1 LKKKKKRKKKKK
13 KSVPKQMSWR
23 DYSSNPKPY
32 EIPLYTPPYPSVI
45 NIQKNQP
52 NVQRIL
58 ADALRN
64 YQAINTVELER
75 LRGDLTAYRI
85 ESQTNFKQKVL
96 APKRGPNEERFLSF
110 KEKLRREPKKTEEE
124 SVDSYSLP
132 GQSIQSLFSFPRAE
146 SDDSL
151 PLPLQRTFSDES
163 NISDITEA
171 SEPLRLRKE
180 RKQRTSK
187 IKTKKEL
194 IRELN
199 EMGIKAKI
207 SNTSKQIRDVAIA
220 NNIEI
225 KKMESIDEEP
235 ELGPL
240 SQPPPLKRTSSAK
253 EFLAKRD
260 ARREAEEFNTTII
273 EPPKQLNLFEVREKF
288 KIAKAKKATDEARQ
302 NITDDIPLTTDEFNT
317 TIPREAEEFNNKI
330 IEPDDD
336 ESVFGMSVLG

>member
-1 LKKKKKRKKKKK
+1 MKKKKKRKKKKK

-151 PLPLQRTFSDES
+151 PLPLQRQFSSES

-187 IKTKKEL
+187 IKTKKDL
-194 IRELN
+194 IRELT
-199 EMGIKAKI
+199 EIGVKA
-207 SNTSKQIRDVAIA
+207 SNSDTSKAIRAVAEA
-220 NNIEI
+220 NGII
-225 KKMESIDEEP
+225 IQKMESIDEGVEP
-235 ELGPL
+235 ESPILG
-240 SQPPPLKRTSSAK
+240 PPPLKRTSSAK
-253 EFLAKRD
+253 EFLAKRE
-260 ARREAEEFNTTII
+260 ARRESEEFNTTII
-273 EPPKQLNLFEVREKF
+273 EPPKQLSMMEKLN
-288 KIAKAKKATDEARQ
+288 IAKAKKAKDR

-317 TIPREAEEFNNKI
+317 TIIEPLESEEFNNKI